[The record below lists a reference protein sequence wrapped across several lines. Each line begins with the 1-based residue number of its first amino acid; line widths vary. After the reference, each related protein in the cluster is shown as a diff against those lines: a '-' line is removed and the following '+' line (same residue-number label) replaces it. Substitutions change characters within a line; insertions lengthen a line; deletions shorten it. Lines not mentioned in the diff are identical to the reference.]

1 MTIHRRGMT
10 VGLIV
15 ATVLALGGMPS
26 HARAATMVTYSL
38 VGTATTNGS
47 FGCLDCLFFMGASGS
62 ATCAACDPADPISG
76 AFDVS
81 ITTITTYP
89 PSPCKVK
96 SLSGDLTM
104 TWADGTTSTAG
115 VDGHFIDGKPILVLD
130 GQYPP
135 DPVFGGDTFA
145 LVLNNFPPS
154 PCLAATN
161 PVSGALTV
169 NTG

>member
-1 MTIHRRGMT
+1 MTIPHRAMT
-10 VGLIV
+10 VGLIL
-15 ATVLALGGMPS
+15 ATVLAFGGMPS

-38 VGTATTNGS
+38 AGTATTNGS
-47 FGCLDCLFFMGASGS
+47 FGCIDCLFVMEASGT
-62 ATCAACDPADPISG
+62 ATCAACDPTDPISG

-81 ITTITTYP
+81 ITTITSYP

-96 SLSGDLTM
+96 SLGGELSV
-104 TWADGTTSTAG
+104 TWADGTTSSAS

-135 DPVFGGDTFA
+135 GPIFGGDTFA

-161 PVSGALTV
+161 PVSGTLTM